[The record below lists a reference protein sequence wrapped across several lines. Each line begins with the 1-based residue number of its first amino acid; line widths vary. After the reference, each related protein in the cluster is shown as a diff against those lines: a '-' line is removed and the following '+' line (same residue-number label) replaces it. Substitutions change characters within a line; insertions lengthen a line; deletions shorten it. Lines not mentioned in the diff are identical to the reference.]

1 MKLLK
6 IVSGEYAFTARLEE
20 ELAPQTC
27 AAFMRMLPLSERVIH
42 VRWSGEA
49 FWIPYGDNHM
59 KLPLEN
65 GTSHPSK
72 GEALLYPGGL
82 SEMEIIFAYG
92 SCCFASKV
100 GQLAGSHFLT
110 VIEGLDRLEEFGK
123 KILWEGA
130 QTIGIALVE

>member
-1 MKLLK
+1 MKLLNMTA
-6 IVSGEYAFTARLEE
+6 GGYTFTARLEE
-20 ELAPQTC
+20 ELAPETC
-27 AAFMRMLPLSERVIH
+27 AAFLDMLPLTERVIH

-49 FWIPYGDNHM
+49 FWIPYGDNHVR
-59 KLPLEN
+59 LPLEN
-65 GTSHPSK
+65 GTSHPGR

-92 SCCFASKV
+92 SCDFSSKV

-110 VIEGLDRLEEFGK
+110 VTEGLENFAALGK

-130 QTIGIALVE
+130 QELRITLP

>member
-6 IVSGEYAFTARLEE
+6 ITSGEYTFTARLEE
-20 ELAPQTC
+20 ELAPQAC
-27 AAFMRMLPLSERVIH
+27 AAFVNMLPLTERVIH

-49 FWIPYGDNHM
+49 FWIPYGGTHM

-65 GTSHPSK
+65 GTSRPGK

-82 SEMEIIFAYG
+82 SEMEIMFAYG

-110 VIEGLDRLEEFGK
+110 VTDGLDRLEEFGK
-123 KILWEGA
+123 KVLWEGA
-130 QTIGIALVE
+130 QKISITLAE